1 LGEDIKDI
9 SMNKGLAIKSPI
21 IPTPQK
27 VNIAHKNYLK
37 GFIGDVRPLHAL
49 EIAHLY
55 DNLETNLASKAL
67 VMAFSQVTKT
77 KKVRELFVKGEE
89 LTDKIVED
97 FIQKLHHDNLPS
109 PSLVDHLVTTSTL
122 SPFSDKLMVFHKMDM
137 FSMRV
142 RNFGN
147 SMAVNGRRDLALM
160 YAKSLKDISDFVND
174 AADIMIENG
183 WMETPPE
190 AADREDLAS
199 E

>member
-1 LGEDIKDI
+1 
-9 SMNKGLAIKSPI
+9 
-21 IPTPQK
+21 
-27 VNIAHKNYLK
+27 
-37 GFIGDVRPLHAL
+37 
-49 EIAHLY
+49 
-55 DNLETNLASKAL
+55 
-67 VMAFSQVTKT
+67 
-77 KKVRELFVKGEE
+77 
-89 LTDKIVED
+89 
-97 FIQKLHHDNLPS
+97 
-109 PSLVDHLVTTSTL
+109 
-122 SPFSDKLMVFHKMDM
+122 MDM

-147 SMAVNGRRDLALM
+147 SMAVNGRRDLALL